1 MSWDTIK
8 NFIEDNTKI
17 IIAIGITIVI
27 TFILLFILKAVT
39 SRAVKRARNNRAIT
53 FARLVQSILRYTIV
67 IISIIVI
74 IGLTGFDITAVLA
87 GAGIIGIVIGLGAQS
102 LIADLLSGL
111 AIVFENYCEID
122 EIVEINGFKGKVVEI
137 SLRSTKIQNWKGE
150 LKIITHGEI
159 KELINF
165 SRTFSVAVVE
175 FTVDYLENINNVVT
189 LLEENLQS
197 MKEFYPQIV
206 EGPNVMGVTNIGLN
220 GYNITLSAKTLCE
233 EHFAVERALRKRVIE
248 LFNEHN
254 IKLSSNKLKVENID
268 ER

>member
-111 AIVFENYCEID
+111 AIVFE
-122 EIVEINGFKGKVVEI
+122 KK
-137 SLRSTKIQNWKGE
+137 
-150 LKIITHGEI
+150 
-159 KELINF
+159 
-165 SRTFSVAVVE
+165 
-175 FTVDYLENINNVVT
+175 
-189 LLEENLQS
+189 
-197 MKEFYPQIV
+197 
-206 EGPNVMGVTNIGLN
+206 
-220 GYNITLSAKTLCE
+220 
-233 EHFAVERALRKRVIE
+233 
-248 LFNEHN
+248 
-254 IKLSSNKLKVENID
+254 
-268 ER
+268 